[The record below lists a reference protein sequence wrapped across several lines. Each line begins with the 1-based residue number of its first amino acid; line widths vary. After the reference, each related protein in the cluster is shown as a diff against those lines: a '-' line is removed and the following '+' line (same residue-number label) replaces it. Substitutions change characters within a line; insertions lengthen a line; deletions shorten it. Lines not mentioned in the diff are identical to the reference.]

1 MKTTCG
7 NHRRMVEANTSS
19 CRRMVE
25 ASSCRRMVEASSCRR
40 MVEASSCRRTVED
53 INHRR
58 TGEDI
63 NHRRTEEDINHHRT
77 EEDIT
82 RRRTGEDRRTEGDI
96 IHHLEVAFI
105 MEVPR
110 LHRRQP
116 TSLRKQLDYMRL
128 TLVELGTVCTVI
140 PMFG

>member
-1 MKTTCG
+1 MVEG
-7 NHRRMVEANTSS
+7 INRRRMVEGINHRRMVEG
-19 CRRMVE
+19 
-25 ASSCRRMVEASSCRR
+25 
-40 MVEASSCRRTVED
+40 

-58 TGEDI
+58 TVEGI
-63 NHRRTEEDINHHRT
+63 N
-77 EEDIT
+77 
-82 RRRTGEDRRTEGDI
+82 
-96 IHHLEVAFI
+96 HHLEVARI

-128 TLVELGTVCTVI
+128 TQVELGTVCTVI